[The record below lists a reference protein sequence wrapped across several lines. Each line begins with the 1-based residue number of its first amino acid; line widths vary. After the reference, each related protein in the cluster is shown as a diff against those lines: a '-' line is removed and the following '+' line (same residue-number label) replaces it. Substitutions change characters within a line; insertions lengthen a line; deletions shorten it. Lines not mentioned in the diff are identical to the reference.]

1 MKRGERMLR
10 GLDQEIRCHI
20 EMATQD
26 NIDRG
31 MSPEE
36 AHYAAVRK
44 FGNVTRVKEDTR
56 EVWSFVWFENL
67 LQDLRFGLRM
77 LRKSPGFTIVAALTL
92 ALGVGG
98 NTAVFHLIDAVRLR
112 SLPVRDPQ
120 SLVSIQIR
128 GGNHGFG
135 INAGDESFLTY
146 PLWEQVRDHQTTL
159 SSAFAWDS
167 WDFNVGQGAQEK
179 SVIGLWVSGEM
190 FPALG
195 ILPEKGRFLTAED
208 DRAGCG
214 TPGVVLSYAFW
225 QTQFGGD
232 EAIVGKKL
240 LVDLHPIQIIGVT
253 PAKFTG
259 LEVGRPFDIALPFCS
274 VPALNP
280 KDTNLARREFFWV
293 VVMGRLKSG
302 VTVAHASAELEAL
315 SAGMIEATVPSGYS
329 ENALKTYRDYHLTAL
344 PAGGGISNLRQSY
357 SASLWLLLGITG
369 LVLLIACANI
379 ANLMLVRSSVRG
391 REMAVRLALGASY
404 WRLAKQMLAESLL
417 LSATGAAFGLVL
429 ANVFSRT
436 LIRLIRTEGDRLQL
450 DLSLDWRVLLFVS
463 AIALLTSVVF
473 GLAPVFQSLRQQPVD
488 ALKSGGGKT
497 GGRQSHGFQR
507 VLVVSQ
513 IAISQVLLVGA
524 LLFVLSFW
532 NLTRVDPGFRQDGIL
547 IAYIGFDKMR
557 VAPERYDD
565 TSRELLAQIRSIPL
579 VDSAATS
586 THLPFNGS
594 WTSGVD
600 VDGVQGPSKFSWV
613 SPGYLQTLQIPLT
626 AGRDFNDR
634 DTVTSSR
641 VAIVSESFVHKFLG
655 GHDPVGKV
663 IRTAPEPE
671 YPAAAYEIIGV
682 VKDTKYS
689 GMREETPPAESYAPS
704 TQFPAPG
711 PGTNVLIRSSA
722 PLSAVSAAARD
733 KIASVSSEIDI
744 EFVVLKKSIQDRM
757 IRERILALLSGS
769 FGFLA
774 LILAMIGLYGVIS
787 YIVTLRR
794 AEIGIRMALGAS
806 RKNIVAIILGQ
817 TLTLALVG
825 IAVGAVLALLTTRG
839 AAALLYGIRP
849 QDPFTLMAAS
859 IFLGTVALC
868 ASLIPA
874 RRATQVDPMI
884 ALRYE

>member
-1 MKRGERMLR
+1 MRRRERMLR
-10 GLDQEIRCHI
+10 GLEQEIRGHI

-92 ALGVGG
+92 ALGVGA

-146 PLWEQVRDHQTTL
+146 PLWEQVREHQTSL

-190 FPALG
+190 FPTLG

-232 EAIVGKKL
+232 ESIVGKKL

-280 KDTNLARREFFWV
+280 KDTNLTRREFFWV

-315 SAGMIEATVPSGYS
+315 SGGMIEATVPSGYS
-329 ENALKTYRDYHLTAL
+329 ENALKTYRDYRLTAL

-417 LSATGAAFGLVL
+417 LSGTGAALGLVL
-429 ANVFSRT
+429 ANVFSRI
-436 LIRLIRTEGDRLQL
+436 LIRLIRTQGDRLQL

-463 AIALLTSVVF
+463 AIALLASVVF
-473 GLAPVFQSLRQQPVD
+473 GLAPVFQSLRQEPVD

-497 GGRQSHGFQR
+497 GGRRSHGFQR

-524 LLFVLSFW
+524 LLFVLSFL

-547 IAYIGFDKMR
+547 IAYIGFGKMR
-557 VAPERYDD
+557 VAPERYED
-565 TSRELLAQIRSIPL
+565 TSRELLAQIRSIPF
-579 VDSAATS
+579 VDCAATS

-634 DTVTSSR
+634 DTVTSPR
-641 VAIVSESFVHKFLG
+641 VAIVSESFVHKFLE
-655 GHDPVGKV
+655 GHDPIGKV

-689 GMREETPPAESYAPS
+689 GLREETPPAESYAPS

-711 PGTNVLIRSSA
+711 SGTNVLIRSSA
-722 PLSAVSAAARD
+722 PLSAVSAAVRD

-744 EFVVLKKSIQDRM
+744 EFVVLKKSIQDRL

-806 RKNIVAIILGQ
+806 RKNIVAIVLGQ
-817 TLTLALVG
+817 TFTLALLG

-839 AAALLYGIRP
+839 AAVLLYGIRP

-859 IFLGTVALC
+859 VFLGTVALC

>member
-1 MKRGERMLR
+1 MKRRERMLR
-10 GLDQEIRCHI
+10 GLDQEIRDHI

-44 FGNVTRVKEDTR
+44 FGNVTRVQEDTR
-56 EVWSFVWFENL
+56 AVWSFTWFENA
-67 LQDLRFGLRM
+67 LQDVRFGLRK
-77 LRKSPGFTIVAALTL
+77 LRKSPGFTIVAVLTL
-92 ALGVGG
+92 ALGIGA
-98 NTAVFHLIDAVRLR
+98 NTAIFHLIDAVRLR

-120 SLVSIQIR
+120 SLVSIQIK

-135 INAGDESFLTY
+135 INAGDESLLTY
-146 PLWEQVRDHQTTL
+146 PLWEQIRDHQTSL
-159 SSAFAWDS
+159 SGAFAWES
-167 WDFNVGQGAQEK
+167 WDFNVGLGAQKK

-190 FPALG
+190 FRSLG
-195 ILPEKGRFLTAED
+195 ILPEKGRFLTTED

-225 QTQFGGD
+225 RTQFGSD
-232 EAIVGKKL
+232 ESIVGQKL
-240 LVDLHPIQIIGVT
+240 IVDSHPIEIIGVA

-259 LEVGRPFDIALPFCS
+259 LEIGKAFDIAVPFCS
-274 VPALNP
+274 GPALNS
-280 KDTNLARREFFWV
+280 KDTNLSRREFFWV
-293 VVMGRLKSG
+293 LVMGHLKSG
-302 VTVAHASAELEAL
+302 VTLAHASAELETL
-315 SAGMIEATVPSGYS
+315 SRGMIEATVPSGYS
-329 ENALKTYRDYHLTAL
+329 EDALKTYHDFRLTAL

-404 WRLAKQMLAESLL
+404 WRLATQMITESLL
-417 LSATGAAFGLVL
+417 LAGTGAALGLVL
-429 ANVFSRT
+429 AKVFSHT
-436 LIRLIRTEGDRLQL
+436 LISLIRTEGDRLQL

-463 AIALLTSVVF
+463 AVAITTSVVF
-473 GLAPVFQSLRQQPVD
+473 GLAPAFESLRKEPVD
-488 ALKSGGGKT
+488 ALKSGGPKT
-497 GGRQSHGFQR
+497 GSRQSHAFQR

-513 IAISQVLLVGA
+513 IAISLVLLVGA
-524 LLFVLSFW
+524 FLFVLSFW
-532 NLTRVDPGFRQDGIL
+532 NLTKVDPGFRQDGVL
-547 IAYIGFDKMR
+547 IAYMGFDKMG
-557 VAPERYDD
+557 VTPEHYDD
-565 TSRELLAQIRSIPL
+565 TSRQLLAQIRSIPL
-579 VDSAATS
+579 VESAATS

-600 VDGVQGPSKFSWV
+600 VGGVQGQSKFSWV
-613 SPGYLQTLQIPLT
+613 SPGYLRTLQIPLA

-634 DTVTSSR
+634 DTATSPR
-641 VAIVSESFVHKFLG
+641 VAIVSQSFVHKFLG
-655 GHDPVGKV
+655 AHDPIGKV
-663 IRTAPEPE
+663 IRTAPEPD
-671 YPAAAYEIIGV
+671 YPAAVYEIIGV
-682 VKDTKYS
+682 AKDTKYT
-689 GMREETPPAESYAPS
+689 GLREETPPAEAYAPS

-711 PGTNVLIRSSA
+711 PDTAVLIRSSA
-722 PLSAVSAAARD
+722 PLSAVSAAVRD
-733 KIASVSSEIDI
+733 KVTSASSEIDI
-744 EFVVLKKSIQDRM
+744 EFVVLKKSIEDRM
-757 IRERILALLSGS
+757 IRERMLALLSGS

-806 RKNIVAIILGQ
+806 RKNIVTIVLGQ
-817 TLTLALVG
+817 TLSLTFLG
-825 IAVGAVLALLTTRG
+825 IAVGALLAPLATRG

-849 QDPFTLMAAS
+849 QDPFTLVAAS
-859 IFLGTVALC
+859 VFLGSVALC
-868 ASLIPA
+868 ASVIPA
-874 RRATQVDPMI
+874 RRATLVDPMI